1 MWNHSVFCKLLS
13 SWLQGLTDAYLK
25 IFIFCCILFM
35 FCKGKYQP
43 YVMWILHG
51 IVILVEDVCQ
61 LEEAQ

>member
-1 MWNHSVFCKLLS
+1 
-13 SWLQGLTDAYLK
+13 
-25 IFIFCCILFM
+25 M